1 MRCAI
6 RNFVLRNLF
15 EKYHTLIEEKYTD
28 IAPRYE
34 NALIMLESSERMIEW
49 ISMLNEDLNARII
62 RDT

>member
-34 NALIMLESSERMIEW
+34 NALIKLESSERMIEW